1 MPERRRS
8 QRDRSAT
15 KQKRR
20 LSATTADRHHL
31 YQLSVQEVSA
41 EIDFVDDTFF
51 KARRRRASRLREDF
65 CGTANTSCEWVRRR
79 RGNTAVGLDL
89 DQPTLDWGSA
99 HNLARLKPPQRSRIR
114 LLRRDVLSP
123 GPGAGRMDAILA
135 MNFSYWVFN
144 TRALMGRY
152 FRAVHRSLVRDGV
165 FFLDFCGGW
174 DCYRLHR
181 EVRPIRHR
189 AQRFNYVWNQ
199 SAYNPITGGVR
210 CHISFTFPDG
220 SRLRRA
226 FEYEWRLWTLPEIRE
241 ILAEAGFRRVTV
253 YWEGDDGKGGGDGVF
268 TPNTEGEVVASFI
281 SYIVAEK

>member
-1 MPERRRS
+1 MP
-8 QRDRSAT
+8 QRARARKKNPADKSKST
-15 KQKRR
+15 
-20 LSATTADRHHL
+20 LSAATADRHRL

-41 EIDFVDDTFF
+41 EIDFVDATFS
-51 KARRRRASRLREDF
+51 KARRRRARRLREDF

-79 RGNTAVGLDL
+79 PGNTAVGLDL
-89 DQPTLDWGSA
+89 HQPTLDWGIA
-99 HNLARLKPPQRSRIR
+99 HNLARLSAPQRARVR
-114 LLRRDVLSP
+114 LLRRNVMSP
-123 GPGAGRMDAILA
+123 GPGTGRMDAILA
-135 MNFSYWVFN
+135 MNFSYWIFK
-144 TRALMGRY
+144 TRPLLRRY

-174 DCYRLHR
+174 DCYRIHR

-189 AQRFNYVWNQ
+189 AGRFNYVWNQ
-199 SAYNPITGGVR
+199 SAYNPITGDIR

-226 FEYEWRLWTLPEIRE
+226 FEYDWRLWTLPEIRE